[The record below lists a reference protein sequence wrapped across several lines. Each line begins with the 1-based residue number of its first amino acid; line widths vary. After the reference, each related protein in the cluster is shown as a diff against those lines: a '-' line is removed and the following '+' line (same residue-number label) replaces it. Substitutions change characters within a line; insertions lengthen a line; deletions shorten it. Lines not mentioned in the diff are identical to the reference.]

1 MFCAVCLQGWGLH
14 VWGDVEH
21 PTPWSSAKQPSGSGP
36 EGPYWDVALQVSA
49 KHVGLLIHKGE
60 EKAAG
65 AEHVDPSKAEQVW
78 LVQNEQHPFFEVPD
92 MSHIPAGTLFK
103 SYAHW

>member
-1 MFCAVCLQGWGLH
+1 
-14 VWGDVEH
+14 
-21 PTPWSSAKQPSGSGP
+21 
-36 EGPYWDVALQVSA
+36 
-49 KHVGLLIHKGE
+49 
-60 EKAAG
+60 
-65 AEHVDPSKAEQVW
+65 VDPSKAGEVW